1 MYCSVVYDA
10 ESNALLSVVIADDR
24 SVDVDVSA
32 IIAEAEVIGM
42 LIVVDMTKIVN
53 KLFQLCVKSKYSSNK
68 NNRFVY

>member
-1 MYCSVVYDA
+1 MYCIVVYDT
-10 ESNALLSVVIADDR
+10 ESNAVLSVVIADER
-24 SVDVDVSA
+24 SVDVSGSA
-32 IIAEAEVIGM
+32 IVTEAEVIGM